1 MTDVGNRT
9 VVSFHVWTH
18 IVPNPCQHVGLHG
31 SALLL
36 CGAPRVLITNGA
48 ESADLGS
55 LVTKGE
61 GSLLS
66 DPGRE

>member
-1 MTDVGNRT
+1 M
-9 VVSFHVWTH
+9 
-18 IVPNPCQHVGLHG
+18 PNPCQHVGLHG